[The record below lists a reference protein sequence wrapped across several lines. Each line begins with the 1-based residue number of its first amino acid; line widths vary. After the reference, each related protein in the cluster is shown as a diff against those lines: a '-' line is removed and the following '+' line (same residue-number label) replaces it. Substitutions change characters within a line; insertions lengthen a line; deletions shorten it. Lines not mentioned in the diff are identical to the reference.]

1 MQHKKQCGYMH
12 QLIIDLKNEP
22 VSATV
27 IYEDNQSAICIAKN
41 PQFHG
46 RSKHIAVKYH
56 FIRDQV
62 ENNNMELKYCRT
74 NGMIADMLTKG
85 LNGEQFAKL
94 RHMAGVREVIDHSVC
109 Q

>member
-1 MQHKKQCGYMH
+1 MWLH

-27 IYEDNQSAICIAKN
+27 IFEDNQSAICMAKN

-46 RSKHIAVKYH
+46 RSKHIAIQYH

-62 ENNNMELKYCRT
+62 ENNNVELKYCRT
-74 NGMIADMLTKG
+74 VEMLKKG

-94 RHMAGVREVIDHSVC
+94 RHMAGVREMIDHSVC